1 MNMVEELLAIVVG
14 LIAGYAIYRLRIL
27 DLLGTV
33 AAVIL
38 GSVIG
43 ILAGYE
49 WLSLIVIFIL
59 IGSLSTRYRYNYKDS
74 LGVAEKNHG
83 KRNLRNVLA
92 NGLVPAAFAV
102 LWFINKEA
110 SFGALLTAGYI
121 AAVATVTGD
130 TLSSEIGMLSKNNPV
145 LITNFRPVPVGTD
158 GGISLLGE
166 IGGLIGALV
175 IGISGYALG
184 LASLD
189 LSLTVALIGG
199 TVGFHFDSILGAVLE
214 RRRLIGN
221 ATVNFLSS
229 MFGGLV
235 GLRIA
240 LSF

>member
-1 MNMVEELLAIVVG
+1 MVAEILALLIG
-14 LIAGYAIYRLRIL
+14 LIAGFAIYRLQIL

-33 AAVIL
+33 AAVML
-38 GSVIG
+38 GLVIG
-43 ILAGYE
+43 IFAGYE
-49 WLSLIVIFIL
+49 WLSLIVVFIL
-59 IGSLSTRYRYNYKDS
+59 LGFITTRYRYDYKDR
-74 LGVAEKNHG
+74 LGVAEKDHG

-110 SFGALLTAGYI
+110 SFATLLKAGYI
-121 AAVATVTGD
+121 AAIATVTGD
-130 TLSSEIGMLSKNNPV
+130 TLSSEIGLLSKNKPV
-145 LITNFRPVPVGTD
+145 LITNLRPVPVGTH
-158 GGISLLGE
+158 GGVSLLGE
-166 IGGLIGALV
+166 VGGFIGALV
-175 IGISGYALG
+175 IGIAGYALG
-184 LASLD
+184 LASLE
-189 LSLTVALIGG
+189 LSLTAALIGG

-229 MFGGLV
+229 MTGGLV

>member
-74 LGVAEKNHG
+74 LGVAEKDYG

-110 SFGALLTAGYI
+110 SVGALLKAGYI